1 MADTQVKTVVPV
13 VGLENKENK
22 ETSKL
27 SQITSTIETDKESV
41 VIVNDATSKLVE
53 LAFELQRNEA
63 NSFDNPS
70 QYQRYMLEQG
80 AIKELK
86 YGCQQAIGRWKS
98 LVVKMAGSPA
108 YKGTKTQDEV
118 ELIAKGHPK
127 CQTML
132 KAMERAVAIKK
143 QYNF

>member
-1 MADTQVKTVVPV
+1 MPVQAEVKTVVPV
-13 VGLENKENK
+13 QGENKE
-22 ETSKL
+22 SKL
-27 SQITSTIETDKESV
+27 EQVTVTVETGKESA
-41 VIVNDATSKLVE
+41 VIVDNTTSNLVE
-53 LAFELQRNEA
+53 LAFELQKNEA

-70 QYQRYMLEQG
+70 QYQRYMLHQG

-86 YGCQQAIGRWKS
+86 YGCQQAIGRWKA
-98 LVVKMAGSPA
+98 LVTKMAGSPA
-108 YKGTKTQDEV
+108 YKGTKTMDEV

-132 KAMERAVAIKK
+132 KAMERAVSIKK